1 MLLEELQCIRVDNGV
16 FMIKFRHKGD
26 FKRMEKFLTKAGKF
40 DSKKILAR
48 FGEEGVIAL
57 SEATPK
63 DSGKTASSWSYQ
75 IESKGH
81 HSYSITWTNSNVNGP
96 VNIAVILEYG
106 HGTRNGGYVQG
117 RNYIKPAI
125 RPIFDEI
132 ADAAW
137 KEVTE

>member
-1 MLLEELQCIRVDNGV
+1 
-16 FMIKFRHKGD
+16 MIKFRHKGD
-26 FKRMEKFLTKAGKF
+26 FKRLTKFLTKAGKF
-40 DSKKILAR
+40 DSKRVLEQ
-48 FGEEGVIAL
+48 FGERGVIAL

-63 DSGKTASSWSYQ
+63 DSGKTAASWNYNITAQGKNSYT
-75 IESKGH
+75 
-81 HSYSITWTNSNVNGP
+81 ITWTNSNVNKT

-106 HGTRNGGYVQG
+106 HGTRNGGYVKG

-132 ADAAW
+132 AEAAW

>member
-1 MLLEELQCIRVDNGV
+1 
-16 FMIKFRHKGD
+16 MIKFRHKGD
-26 FKRMEKFLTKAGKF
+26 FKRLTKFLTKAGKF
-40 DSKKILAR
+40 DSKRVLEKY
-48 FGEEGVIAL
+48 GERGVIAL

-63 DSGKTASSWSYQ
+63 DSGKTAASWNYNITAQGKNSYT
-75 IESKGH
+75 
-81 HSYSITWTNSNVNGP
+81 ITWTNSNVNKT

-106 HGTRNGGYVQG
+106 HGTRNGGYVKG

-132 ADAAW
+132 AEAAW